1 LEHSESSPKGETS
14 SDASRDGTIHRV
26 LGGLDSVILKAWRFF
41 KSLKMGILL
50 LVIIGAVCVWGTMG
64 FASNAALGNN
74 QIPMAR
80 KMVFQSPWFAGL
92 LTLFAVQ
99 LVISTWHVTLM
110 SFTIWRKKE
119 FRRSASFYEPG
130 SSSPRGVI
138 EGTEEIDKVL
148 PFLRKRFTYAH
159 EEGGAYFAQR
169 GLLSR
174 LGPTVIHFG
183 MIVVLASGLVRF
195 FLVKS
200 GHIVSEGRFIAAEGE
215 YSNAIWEPIDESQM
229 IGGRNTRAREIPG
242 GLYIRVLD
250 FDEDQHANIGSPKYF
265 SSLIEITDPSTSQV
279 TVRQLDMNHSTALNG
294 LQFHQAG
301 YEAVE
306 DTAPVRFN
314 FDIRRISTG
323 ERIAVTDTSA
333 AVPVRI
339 GDTDYH
345 VILTGTEPG
354 ARWEIFHREDPTTS
368 FANGIVQGG
377 AGTGSMEFAIVE
389 FFPNFRIDPDT
400 KLPINFSNDPD
411 NPAAQLVTYI
421 NGEPHTTEWVFLSAE
436 LAAEVPTRNSA
447 YRFSLVDVQ
456 VPAGA
461 QDVQWQEPGAVRFVV
476 EARRLDGK
484 GEPQILP
491 VFLKERSRSLSYDIP
506 APDAAAPTGTEKDFQ
521 VINIGPT
528 QRYLTVLSVIR
539 EPTVAYTTLGVI
551 IILLG
556 AGMTFANRYEAF
568 YALRDTTSGTLRVA
582 LVPRWG
588 HGSLTARES
597 LARILRECEAEL
609 SCRGT
614 LLASDPNASKAAAS
628 EPTISDPQALTTP

>member
-1 LEHSESSPKGETS
+1 MSG
-14 SDASRDGTIHRV
+14 I
-26 LGGLDSVILKAWRFF
+26 DSIILRAWRFF
-41 KSLKMGILL
+41 KSIKMGILL

-110 SFTIWRKKE
+110 SVTIWRKKE
-119 FRRSASFYEPG
+119 FRRTPSFYAPG

-138 EGTEEIDKVL
+138 ASGEKLDQVL
-148 PFLRKRFTYAH
+148 AFLRKRFTYAH
-159 EEGGAYFAQR
+159 EDNGAYFAQR
-169 GLLSR
+169 GILSR

-195 FLVKS
+195 FMVKS

-215 YSNAIWEPIDESQM
+215 YSNAVWEPIDESQM

-242 GLYIRVLD
+242 SLYIRVLD

-265 SSLIEITDPSTSQV
+265 SSLIEITDPKTSQV

-301 YEAVE
+301 YETVE
-306 DTAPVRFN
+306 DATPTRFN
-314 FDIRRISTG
+314 FDVRSIATG
-323 ERIAVTDTSA
+323 ERIAVTDASA
-333 AVPVRI
+333 EVPVRI

-345 VILTGTEPG
+345 IILTGTAPG
-354 ARWEIFHREDPTTS
+354 SRWEIFHRDSPTKPYAT
-368 FANGIVQGG
+368 GTVQGG
-377 AGTGSMEFAIVE
+377 AETGSMEFAIVE

-400 KLPINFSNDPD
+400 KMPVNFSNDPD
-411 NPAAQLVTYI
+411 NPAAQIVTYVE
-421 NGEPHTTEWVFLSAE
+421 GEPHSTEWVFLNAE
-436 LAAEVPTRNSA
+436 LAAEVPTRNDA
-447 YRFSLVDVQ
+447 YRFNLVDVQ
-456 VPAGA
+456 VPAGSE
-461 QDVQWQEPGAVRFVV
+461 DVDWQKPGAVRFVV
-476 EARRLDGK
+476 EAKRLDGK
-484 GEPQILP
+484 GEPEVVPI
-491 VFLKERSRSLSYDIP
+491 FMKERSRSLSYDAP
-506 APDAAAPTGTEKDFQ
+506 ASGTAVATGDEKDFQ

-568 YALRDTTSGTLRVA
+568 YALRDTTDGSLRVA
-582 LVPRWG
+582 LIPRWG

-597 LARILRECEAEL
+597 LEKILRDCETEL
-609 SCRGT
+609 GCKGT
-614 LLASDPNASKAAAS
+614 LLASDPNASKASAS

>member
-1 LEHSESSPKGETS
+1 MG
-14 SDASRDGTIHRV
+14 A
-26 LGGLDSVILKAWRFF
+26 LDSVILKAWRFF

-50 LVIIGAVCVWGTMG
+50 LVVIGAVCVWGTMG

-80 KMVFQSPWFAGL
+80 KMVFQSPWFAAL

-110 SFTIWRKKE
+110 SVTIWRKKE
-119 FRRSASFYEPG
+119 FRRSPSFYEPG
-130 SSSPRGVI
+130 SSSPRATI
-138 EGTEEIDKVL
+138 EGGAGLEQLL

-159 EEGGAYFAQR
+159 EEGGAFFAQR

-195 FLVKS
+195 FMVKS

-215 YSNAIWEPIDESQM
+215 FSNAIWEPIDESQM

-242 GLYIRVLD
+242 SLYIRVLD

-265 SSLIEITDPSTSQV
+265 SSLIEITDPKTSQV
-279 TVRQLDMNHSTALNG
+279 TVRQLDMNHSTALSG

-301 YEAVE
+301 YEKVE
-306 DTAPVRFN
+306 DATPVRFN
-314 FDIRRISTG
+314 FDVRSLATG
-323 ERIAVTDTSA
+323 ERIAVTDASTG
-333 AVPVRI
+333 VPVRI

-345 VILTGTEPG
+345 IILTGTSPG
-354 ARWEIFHREDPTTS
+354 SRWEIFHRENPTQPHASGT
-368 FANGIVQGG
+368 VQGG
-377 AGTGSMEFAIVE
+377 TGTGAMEFAIVE

-400 KLPINFSNDPD
+400 KMPVNLSNEPE
-411 NPAAQLVTYI
+411 NPAAQLVTYVD
-421 NGEPHTTEWVFLSAE
+421 GEPRSTEWVFLSEE
-436 LAAEVPTRNSA
+436 LAAEVPTRNDA
-447 YRFSLVDVQ
+447 FRFSLVDVQ
-456 VPAGA
+456 VPAGKE
-461 QDVQWQEPGAVRFVV
+461 DVDWTKPGEVRFVV
-476 EARRLDGK
+476 EAKRLDGK
-484 GEPQILP
+484 GAPEVVPI
-491 VFLKERSRSLSYDIP
+491 FLKERSRSLSYDIKSGAP
-506 APDAAAPTGTEKDFQ
+506 ALTGNEKDFQ

-528 QRYLTVLSVIR
+528 TRYLTVLSVIR
-539 EPTVAYTTLGVI
+539 EPTVAYTTLGVF

-556 AGMTFANRYEAF
+556 AGMTFANRYEAL
-568 YALRDTTSGTLRVA
+568 YALRDPSDGSLRLA
-582 LVPRWG
+582 LIPRWG

-597 LARILRECEAEL
+597 LEKILRDCEAEL
-609 SCRGT
+609 GCKGT
-614 LLASDPNASKAAAS
+614 LLASDPNSSKASAS